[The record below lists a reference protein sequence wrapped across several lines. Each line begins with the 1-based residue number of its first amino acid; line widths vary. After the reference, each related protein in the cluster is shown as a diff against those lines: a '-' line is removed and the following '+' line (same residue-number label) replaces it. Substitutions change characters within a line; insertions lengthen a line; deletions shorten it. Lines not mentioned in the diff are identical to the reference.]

1 MQYCDKKEKDDGMQ
15 ISYRALGELK
25 QKINPA
31 EGVIKTEDQLDVETL
46 LGILGINR
54 KDLVIMVN
62 DHKADVGDLLRDGDR
77 VVIIPFVV
85 GG

>member
-1 MQYCDKKEKDDGMQ
+1 M
-15 ISYRALGELK
+15 
-25 QKINPA
+25 NPA